1 MITFFI
7 ALACLILGYVFY
19 GRFVAKLFGVDPAR
33 ETPAQRLRDGVDFI
47 EIRPWRAFMI
57 QLLNI
62 AGLGPIFG
70 AVLGAAYGPVAYLW
84 IVLGCVFMGAAHD
97 FFSGAISMRFDGCS
111 LPELIGKMLGTG
123 ARRVLIPFSALML
136 LAIGIAFVSGPAGLL
151 AQLSGTLSEAVPA
164 SVVSK
169 DGITLPFAGT
179 LGWAA
184 FWTGAIVLYY
194 VFAVLMPIN
203 KIIGRIYPIF
213 SVALVFMTLGVSG
226 AMLWKAA
233 TGALPMQELTFST
246 LKNFHANAGAN
257 PLFPMLFVVISCGA
271 ISGFHATQSPMMAR
285 CLKSE
290 RYARPVFYGGMIAE
304 GVMALIWA
312 SAAIAYC
319 GGAEGLNA
327 AAQAGKT
334 PAILVNAICT
344 DWLGAAGAVAAILG
358 VIVCP
363 ITSGDTAL
371 RSVRLIAA
379 DALGVSQKPMLNRV
393 LVSLPIFAV
402 ALALSRISFDVIWRY
417 VGVGNQTLAAL
428 TLWACATWLAR
439 ERRPHWALS
448 LPAAFLSAVCATY
461 FLSAPHGLGG
471 LALGYD
477 VSLLAGTLFACALL
491 ALFTWRVR
499 ARAEIPPP
507 PLSAPGETESR

>member
-7 ALACLILGYVFY
+7 ALVCLILGYVFY
-19 GRFVAKLFGVDPAR
+19 GAFVAKLFGVDPAR
-33 ETPAQRLRDGVDFI
+33 ETPVRRLHDGVDYM

-111 LPELIGKMLGTG
+111 LPELIGKTLGNG

-151 AQLSGTLSEAVPA
+151 AQLSGTLSEVVPVEAVA
-164 SVVSK
+164 EGGLV
-169 DGITLPFAGT
+169 LPFAGT
-179 LGWAA
+179 LSWTAI
-184 FWTGAIVLYY
+184 WTGAIVLYY

-213 SVALVFMTLGVSG
+213 SVTLIFMALGVSG
-226 AMLWKAA
+226 ALLWKTA
-233 TGALPMQELTFST
+233 TGALEMPELTFSA
-246 LKNFHANAGAN
+246 LRNFHADAGAN

-290 RYARPVFYGGMIAE
+290 RHARPVFYGGMIAE

-334 PAILVNAICT
+334 PAVIVNAICT
-344 DWLGAAGAVAAILG
+344 DWLGAVGAVAAILG

-379 DALGVSQKPMLNRV
+379 DALGVSQKPLLNRV
-393 LVSLPIFAV
+393 LVSLPIFGV
-402 ALALSRISFDVIWRY
+402 ALALSQISFDVIWRY

-439 ERRPHWALS
+439 ERRTHWPLS
-448 LPAAFLSAVCATY
+448 VPAAFLSAVCATY
-461 FLSAPHGLGG
+461 FLNAPHKLGG

-491 ALFTWRVR
+491 AFFVMRVR
-499 ARAEIPPP
+499 SGTPPTP
-507 PLSAPGETESR
+507 PAAAPDGTESR